1 MDKNVLDSFVFI
13 AIFGSR
19 IRMITEHIPA
29 IHRMV
34 NTLVLRSL
42 EDLKTK
48 YSAQPQCSIYA
59 RRSQN
64 FCSLVNLHHHLLK
77 SNCTRN
83 GLAMSR
89 LETKNFET

>member
-48 YSAQPQCSIYA
+48 Y
-59 RRSQN
+59 
-64 FCSLVNLHHHLLK
+64 
-77 SNCTRN
+77 
-83 GLAMSR
+83 
-89 LETKNFET
+89 